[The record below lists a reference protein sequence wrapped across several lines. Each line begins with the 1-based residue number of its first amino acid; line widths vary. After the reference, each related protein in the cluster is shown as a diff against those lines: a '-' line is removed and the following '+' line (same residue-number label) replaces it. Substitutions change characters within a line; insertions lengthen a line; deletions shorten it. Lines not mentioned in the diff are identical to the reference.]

1 MIDKRP
7 PSESEVGAKFIP
19 PRPTGRGGKGGRGAV
34 SERQWGQAAGGAG
47 ESRPDTPTRHPR
59 PDTPTRHPDPPTR
72 KGRCRGCN
80 PMQGDARGEK
90 PMQGDAKGCKRK
102 SKEVGGKG
110 SGQGARGSLTS
121 PKGAKGKSLGGFS
134 VVFLSVVV

>member
-1 MIDKRP
+1 MKRKQGFRYP
-7 PSESEVGAKFIP
+7 AFFVCAH
-19 PRPTGRGGKGGRGAV
+19 R
-34 SERQWGQAAGGAG
+34 GGAG
-47 ESRPDTPTRHPR
+47 AGGEPTPRPDTPTRHPR

-102 SKEVGGKG
+102 SKEARGRG
-110 SGQGARGSLTS
+110 SGQGAKGALTS

-134 VVFLSVVV
+134 VVSCYVVAFCAKALLRFWLSCAPLPL